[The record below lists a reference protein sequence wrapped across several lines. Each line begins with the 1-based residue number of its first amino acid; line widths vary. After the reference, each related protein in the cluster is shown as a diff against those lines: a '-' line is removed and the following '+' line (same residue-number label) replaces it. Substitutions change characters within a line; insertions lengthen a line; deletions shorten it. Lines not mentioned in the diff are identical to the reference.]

1 MGTRVVFAK
10 TQKTNITL
18 MSEKTTIGG
27 VVYETVGSSS
37 SNLLLKSNG
46 TIRVQWG
53 NKLIDL
59 IKNGK
64 IASGTEKSEQVF
76 VISDESELG
85 SDGVYVLDTDAKTQ
99 LWVCKDGEQY
109 NITGTDLYISAI
121 DKQEITAE
129 QKHQAMLNLGL
140 IYSTLEEAQESGIQN
155 GFVYITDT
163 KQIYTVREGIF
174 EEFQATLKT
183 VTVEEEEERGDVINS
198 SVKIVLSIAS
208 LEHLVITSNRI
219 YSNTSIYVKDS
230 EKVCSETS
238 SEDRGYRLYIER
250 DVAHIDSDV
259 VNARQ

>member
-18 MSEKTTIGG
+18 MSDKTTIGG

-64 IASGTEKSEQVF
+64 IASGAEKSEQVF

-140 IYSTLEEAQESGIQN
+140 IYSTLEEAQESGTQN

-163 KQIYTVREGIF
+163 KQIYTVRDGIF

-183 VTVEEEEERGDVINS
+183 VTVEEEEEQGDVINS
-198 SVKIVLSIAS
+198 SVKIVLSIA
-208 LEHLVITSNRI
+208 
-219 YSNTSIYVKDS
+219 
-230 EKVCSETS
+230 
-238 SEDRGYRLYIER
+238 
-250 DVAHIDSDV
+250 
-259 VNARQ
+259 

>member
-1 MGTRVVFAK
+1 
-10 TQKTNITL
+10 
-18 MSEKTTIGG
+18 
-27 VVYETVGSSS
+27 
-37 SNLLLKSNG
+37 
-46 TIRVQWG
+46 
-53 NKLIDL
+53 
-59 IKNGK
+59 
-64 IASGTEKSEQVF
+64 
-76 VISDESELG
+76 
-85 SDGVYVLDTDAKTQ
+85 
-99 LWVCKDGEQY
+99 
-109 NITGTDLYISAI
+109 
-121 DKQEITAE
+121 
-129 QKHQAMLNLGL
+129 MLNLGL
-140 IYSTLEEAQESGIQN
+140 IYSTLKEAQESGIQN

-183 VTVEEEEERGDVINS
+183 VTVEEEEEQGDVINS

-238 SEDRGYRLYIER
+238 AEDRGYRLYIER